1 MAKSVKQQMY
11 EQLANQH
18 VQQALNNIGM
28 QQFQEAYNQWNS
40 EQEGLANFE
49 AQYNEWANA
58 NPVQTPAQPSMSAQP
73 SLPVLKAPDP
83 VDFFK
88 PKTASGTDINAQ
100 AAKDIDR
107 HAFNEAYARQ
117 QQEEQNLAADALG
130 KEKKREQS
138 VNDFVNAINTDEFRD
153 IVKQNQVSQLEPTT
167 GRLTRDQ
174 RAAVAKRVTPE
185 QAAQWL
191 SPDVKLTDEEKEAA
205 KAYASSELQKYSYGP
220 NHQPKFD
227 TAQDRQH
234 YADMVNL
241 INKTNPVASAM
252 TGMINAP
259 LNLARLV
266 RDGARS
272 LGNQLG
278 GLAAAIGDKTGLTE
292 GATQRFNESRQ
303 AADEMFNQNDAAMKT
318 ATANAQTQN
327 PALFGGGN
335 MAGQMG
341 MYLATTPLIS
351 AGAGA
356 MGLGAAGTA
365 VANQIGQAGQ
375 DVALDVYPEYQRMKD
390 EGNVDYSE
398 LAKRFGTDVAANI
411 AMGALPV
418 LAGGNY
424 DYLTKTVG
432 NNADIFKTMDASG
445 ALKNAP
451 DAVREAIQTG
461 QEIATAPTRQI
472 DEAYNQLPTL
482 EEDVLSAN
490 NNQFRSLMDNYNNQ
504 FKDNSSMR
512 NIFTPEDMDAATN
525 SQFRSLMDENLI
537 PERLNPVAKMEE
549 YIPSQLDDELRAMN
563 DEMGN
568 MWGDTVAKTTDNV
581 VAADDTTKNL
591 TDMFKSEGYS
601 DDQIKQM
608 VKNPTE
614 AEIER
619 ASRLSTNGNVGQGID
634 NAPQIDVKQVVDNP
648 ALTADTNAN
657 INDYLFPLEQPFTE
671 KGKDAFRRV
680 VNNIT
685 TNSEEGYNITAQYYE
700 ISDALRKTTDEA
712 TEAALRGQ
720 LDDLRASA
728 KNVDKSVRGQLKDAL
743 DYMDAETAL
752 ADYKRALNGDSK
764 EAVDAAARKLDAIRN
779 RIARHKGADKEL
791 SSMFSG
797 GYGTA
802 VNRPKFAYSTPPE
815 DMADDELVQGW
826 LEYDASKANKATQ
839 NTSKVPGANP
849 LQFFAEGPADEWATS
864 KYRTNTIENMGWG
877 DQSPIEDYA
886 YRRFKTAEQHEVAAE
901 RAQTLNDLIYKDS
914 FDAPDVKAAMEMQ
927 QDLLDSG
934 DIQGYRRLSGKTRF
948 EATDK
953 GQTIQAFAEYNKN
966 TAVGALQDAAR
977 AQDDLVLNPWRS
989 TNQKAVQGN
998 KRIAKALEDMGNK
1011 WKSSRVRPELTH
1023 DQIKQGVITEL
1034 EKEVGSVE
1042 THFNDND
1049 IEFLTQLAEDKSMP
1063 VWKITSEIEHKLN
1076 TGNWYSLD
1084 ESLPIPQPTNKKL
1097 QSALNS
1103 LIETDVR
1110 QAEKTAPSLQQIT
1123 EEVRNT
1129 LSKEAADFEGQFT
1142 DNDIDYI
1149 ANLINNGATKNE
1161 IAEALDLKLAT
1172 GNFGITDE
1180 TLQEVNNIFKQISN
1194 YDVNSKQFAE
1204 GQQRAYE
1211 LLANEILP
1219 NATPMEKFEA
1229 WRYLAML
1236 GNPKTMIRNKVG
1248 NDTFNVVTGISNNI
1262 AAVAE
1267 AGIDKASKTMGGNGI
1282 QRTKSVLNPIADNGL
1297 IKAAAEDA
1305 DLSRYPQI
1313 RGTKYE
1319 KFGKDTLRQ
1328 YKSVF
1333 NSKLAQFYEKVT
1345 DAGISDYKAVKRK
1358 YSTSLAGYLK
1368 ANGYDNSIFDAETKL
1383 ARLKNLSQDRLLTSA
1398 ENAELDKLTKD
1409 VAALEKGRD
1418 FALKQAEYSTFH
1430 EDNKFAQM
1438 LTRWSRMSKE
1448 EGTGIGHVLIEGTVP
1463 FKKTPANVLR
1473 SGYEYSPLG
1482 AISSIKKTGKLI
1494 YENTGK
1500 RAGNLADTYLNS
1512 KGKEVSKTLAADVID
1527 SWSKTLTGTG
1537 LTALGFYLYNKG
1549 ILHSS
1554 DPDTQYQDQLEG
1566 HQNYAIEINGKSYT
1580 IDWAAPTVM
1589 PLMVGA
1595 EAAKLWDSTGKDTE
1609 DFYDNLDE
1617 YLAIANRLADPM
1629 IETSMLSGVR
1639 DTLETAANAVQN
1651 NEEANILPI
1660 LGYNIGT
1667 GYLTQA
1673 VPTVG
1678 GQIARTI
1685 DPVRRSTY
1693 SDKDGVAGTIDKQIK
1708 KQMNKIPGLS
1718 MLNQPYVDTYGR
1730 TQQNSPFNN
1739 PLPSLAYQML
1749 SPGYL
1754 SDINE
1759 TDADRISREAY
1770 EVGKTASTL
1779 PKWQSKFTDSEGNRV
1794 SPEDYTTASKA
1805 YGEANYEIRDALA
1818 NDEWFNSLDDA
1829 QKEEIVKGIN
1839 TISQHVGNAA
1849 IDPEYSKDSKAYNAY
1864 KDGGVKGL
1872 LEYYKEQN
1880 AKATAKESG
1889 LSATSQGFKEIQED
1903 LQKGN
1908 MQAAQQK
1915 IDEAKVITDAGIN
1928 SYGYK
1933 AYQANK
1939 TRIPDLQK
1947 WTEDYTSIDSAGNSD
1962 GFVNQAEFLDW
1973 VKKNGYTESQAAQ
1986 YAKIY
1991 GNWKN
1996 VPYLKKDGT
2005 WGFHKT
2011 K

>member
-58 NPVQTPAQPSMSAQP
+58 NPVQTPAQPSIPAQT

-130 KEKKREQS
+130 KEKRREQS
-138 VNDFVNAINTDEFRD
+138 VNDFVNAINTDDFRD
-153 IVKQNQVSQLEPTT
+153 MVKQTQAAQLEPTT
-167 GRLTRDQ
+167 GRLTQDQ

-205 KAYASSELQKYSYGP
+205 KAYASSELQKYHYGP
-220 NHQPKFD
+220 NDQPKFD
-227 TAQDRQH
+227 TAEDRQH

-252 TGMINAP
+252 TGMINSP

-303 AADEMFNQNDAAMKT
+303 AADEMFNQNDASMKN

-341 MYLATTPLIS
+341 MYLATTPLIT

-356 MGLGAAGTA
+356 MGLGAVGTA
-365 VANQIGQAGQ
+365 VANQVGQAGQ
-375 DVALDVYPEYQRMKD
+375 DVALDVYPEYQRMKEAGD
-390 EGNVDYSE
+390 VNYPE

-411 AMGALPV
+411 AMGALP
-418 LAGGNY
+418 AIANSNY

-432 NNADIFKTMDASG
+432 NNADIFKGMDASG

-451 DAVREAIQTG
+451 DAVREAVQTG

-482 EEDVLSAN
+482 EEDVLNAN

-504 FKDNSSMR
+504 FKDESAMR

-537 PERLNPVAKMEE
+537 PERLNPVAEMEE
-549 YIPSQLDDELRAMN
+549 YIPSQLDDEIKAMN
-563 DEMGN
+563 DELSN
-568 MWGDTVAKTTDNV
+568 MWGDTAAKNADNAAETVETAAKT
-581 VAADDTTKNL
+581 
-591 TDMFKSEGYS
+591 
-601 DDQIKQM
+601 QQ
-608 VKNPTE
+608 P
-614 AEIER
+614 EIQNT
-619 ASRLSTNGNVGQGID
+619 SPVN
-634 NAPQIDVKQVVDNP
+634 VKQFVDNP
-648 ALTADTNAN
+648 NLSSNAN
-657 INDYLFPLEQPFTE
+657 ANVNDYLARLEQPFNE
-671 KGKDAFRRV
+671 KGKQAFYNAAWKV
-680 VNNIT
+680 KTEPGVIALQNYNAV
-685 TNSEEGYNITAQYYE
+685 SESLRNTA
-700 ISDALRKTTDEA
+700 DEA
-712 TEAALRGQ
+712 MEATLRGQ
-720 LDDLRASA
+720 LDDLKKGLKDIDKADRAA
-728 KNVDKSVRGQLKDAL
+728 LKDAM

-752 ADYKRALNGDSK
+752 ADYKKALNGDNK
-764 EAVDAAARKLDAIRN
+764 EAIEKAARNLDAIRN
-779 RIARHKGADKEL
+779 RLARRKGTDKEL
-791 SSMFSG
+791 GKMFSG
-797 GYGTA
+797 GYGKA
-802 VNRPKFAYSTPPE
+802 VKRPMNAYLTP
-815 DMADDELVQGW
+815 DADIVDDALVKDWDVDYKAQK
-826 LEYDASKANKATQ
+826 DAIDNAP
-839 NTSKVPGANP
+839 TSSNVPGANQ
-849 LQFFAEGPADEWATS
+849 LQFFGGGPADEWATS

-989 TNQKAVQGN
+989 RNQKAVQGN
-998 KRIAKALEDMGNK
+998 KRIAKALEDIGNK
-1011 WKSSRVRPELTH
+1011 WKSSKVRPELTH

-1034 EKEVGSVE
+1034 EKEFGSVE

-1084 ESLPIPQPTNKKL
+1084 ESLPVPKPTNKKL

-1103 LIETDVR
+1103 LIETNVR
-1110 QAEKTAPSLQQIT
+1110 QAEKTKPTLQQIT

-1129 LSKEAADFEGQFT
+1129 LSQETAKFEGRFT
-1142 DNDIDYI
+1142 DDDIDYI
-1149 ANLINNGATKNE
+1149 ANLINNGATQKE

-1172 GNFGITDE
+1172 GDFGISDG
-1180 TLQEVNNIFKQISN
+1180 TLQEVNNIFKRISN
-1194 YDVNSKQFAE
+1194 YDVNSKQFIE
-1204 GQQRAYE
+1204 GQQQAYE

-1236 GNPKTMIRNKVG
+1236 GNPKTMIRNMVG
-1248 NDTFNVVTGISNNI
+1248 NKTFNAVTGISNNI

-1267 AGIDKASKTMGGNGI
+1267 AGIDRASKALGGNGI
-1282 QRTKSVLNPIADNGL
+1282 QRTKSVLNPIADDGL

-1313 RGTKYE
+1313 KGTKYE
-1319 KFGKDTLRQ
+1319 KYGKDTLRQ

-1345 DAGISDYKAVKRK
+1345 DAGISDYSAVKRK

-1368 ANGYDNSIFDAETKL
+1368 ANGYDTSIFDAETRL
-1383 ARLKNLSQDRLLTSA
+1383 ARLKNLSENRVLSSA
-1398 ENAELDKLTKD
+1398 ENAEIDKLTKD
-1409 VAALEKGRD
+1409 VAELEKGRD
-1418 FALKQAEYSTFH
+1418 FALKQAEYATFH

-1448 EGTGIGHVLIEGTVP
+1448 EGTGIGHILIEGTVP

-1554 DPDTQYQDQLEG
+1554 DPDTKYQDQLEG
-1566 HQNYAIEINGKSYT
+1566 HQNYALEINGKSYT

-1595 EAAKLWDSTGKDTE
+1595 EAAKMWDSTGKDTE
-1609 DFYDNLDE
+1609 DFYDNIDE
-1617 YLAIANRLADPM
+1617 YLAVANRLADPL

-1651 NEEANILPI
+1651 NEEANILPV

-1693 SDKDGVAGTIDKQIK
+1693 SDKDGVAGTIDKQFK

-1718 MLNQPYVDTYGR
+1718 TLNEPYVDTYGR
-1730 TQQNSPFNN
+1730 TQYNSPFNN
-1739 PLPSLAYQML
+1739 PELSMVNPFANLAYQML

-1770 EVGKTASTL
+1770 KVGKTESTL

-1818 NDEWFNSLDDA
+1818 HDEWFNSLNDS

-1839 TISQHVGNAA
+1839 TIAQHTGKAA

-1872 LEYYKEQN
+1872 LEYYKDQN
-1880 AKATAKESG
+1880 AKAAAKESG
-1889 LSATSQGFKEIQED
+1889 LSATSKSFQEIQD
-1903 LQKGN
+1903 AVKNGSP
-1908 MQAAQQK
+1908 AAQQK

-1962 GFVNQAEFLDW
+1962 GFVNQAEFLAW
-1973 VKKNGYTESQAAQ
+1973 VKKNGYSESQAAQ

-1991 GNWKN
+1991 GNWKE